1 MRPSERLYEYRNVL
15 TQNFC
20 GKVYPLYVLIES
32 LLKIQTKD
40 GGKVV
45 PFILNDAQVDTYI
58 EMCKQRLNGEPIRID
73 ILKSRQLGMSTF
85 ISAVFF
91 IKTLFT
97 PNFKTCVI
105 ADTKEHASNIFAK
118 YNFFYYHLD
127 DNNPNRERIKELE
140 KEGNKGAIRDLTYK
154 PAIKWARGQTY
165 LETTYNSILEVL
177 VAGESAGRSSTYQM
191 VHFSEVAF
199 FDSLGSTITALL
211 STVSIK
217 NVNSMIFFETTANGY
232 NEYKEIW
239 DEDFANKTAFKAVF
253 FPWFTDNSAT
263 MVANSKEIE
272 EMPTWLKEKQKE
284 FNLTDNQMAWYLA
297 QFKLMRN
304 KKSECLQEFPFC
316 ATDCFIST
324 GNFVF
329 NNELVRLRKQE
340 IINAPRPKQGN
351 FIYETRYSVDGRNIE
366 IVNSDFIL
374 CRDGAIK
381 IYKEPEKD
389 VPYILICDPNNSGLD
404 DTAMQVIDNRNSEQ
418 VAVFKSNSYS
428 LSDVSFFLYLLA
440 VKYNYAFVSVE
451 MNTNPPIIENLLKL
465 GYPLR
470 QIYVRQDI
478 GATNFNEPV
487 KKQLGHKLTPANRDY
502 LIDTFVEIFTSNPRI
517 INDYDTICELETFQN
532 VAKYDRSGKV
542 SSIKREAVGNN
553 HDDLVMSLIP
563 LSMVR
568 KQYTWAYSYDH
579 YFMQEKGSE
588 IEKTSDVFSWKNA
601 KNKKK
606 QVSAITRFTG
616 IKW

>member
-45 PFILNDAQVDTYI
+45 PFILNDAQVETYI

-199 FDSLGSTITALL
+199 FDNLTSTITALL

-217 NVNSMIFFETTANGY
+217 NLNSMIFFETTANGY

-239 DEDFANKTAFKAVF
+239 DEDFAGRTAFKPLF
-253 FPWFTDNSAT
+253 FPWFKDNNAT
-263 MVANSKEIE
+263 LEDRGE
-272 EMPTWLKEKQKE
+272 ELPTWLKEKQKE
-284 FNLTDNQMAWYLA
+284 YGLSETQMAWYLE

-316 ATDCFIST
+316 PTDCFIST

-329 NNELVRLRKQE
+329 NNELVRARKQE
-340 IINAPRPKQGN
+340 IASSPRPKVGN
-351 FIYETRYSVDGRNIE
+351 FIYEAKYSSDGRSIE
-366 IVNSDFIL
+366 IVKSDFML
-374 CRDGAIK
+374 CRDGAVR
-381 IYKEPEKD
+381 IYKEPEEG

-418 VAVFKSNSYS
+418 VAVFKSNTYS
-428 LSDVSFFLYLLA
+428 LTDVSFYLYLLA
-440 VKYNYAFVSVE
+440 KKYNYAFVSVE

-465 GYPLR
+465 SYPIR
-470 QIYVRQDI
+470 QIYVRQEI
-478 GATNFNEPV
+478 GASNYLEPF
-487 KKQLGHKLTPANRDY
+487 KKTLGHKISPANRDY
-502 LIDTFVEIFTSNPRI
+502 LIDTFVEIFTSNPRV

-532 VAKYDRSGKV
+532 VAKYDKSGKIAGV
-542 SSIKREAVGNN
+542 KREAAGNN

-568 KQYTWAYSYDH
+568 KQYTLPYSYGH
-579 YFMQEKGSE
+579 YFANE
-588 IEKTSDVFSWKNA
+588 ISKNGDDKNDYFSWK
-601 KNKKK
+601 KSSVKKK
-606 QVSAITRFTG
+606 SISAITRFTG